1 VYGIVKQHGSY
12 VAVDSELGRGTT
24 FAVYMS
30 GYPGDV
36 IGKHGVLAS
45 GAFVQKPFTPSG
57 LVEKERE
64 VFGARF

>member
-1 VYGIVKQHGSY
+1 MSGRELADQ
-12 VAVDSELGRGTT
+12 VAPMRPK
-24 FAVYMS
+24 AKIMYMS

-57 LVEKERE
+57 LVEKVRE
-64 VFGARF
+64 VLATSTPSA